1 MYNRL
6 YGSHTGGLTAKIRCS
21 AAPNAIHENKFGS
34 NGKDDY
40 ASGDLL
46 EDFLVQAVVKPL

>member
-1 MYNRL
+1 MYNRS
-6 YGSHTGGLTAKIRCS
+6 YGSHTDGLTAQIRCS
-21 AAPNAIHENKFGS
+21 AAPDAIHENKLGS

-46 EDFLVQAVVKPL
+46 EYFWCRQL